1 MLTEGQAMQLRNA
14 IKSLVMAREDVS
26 KSQRDGDKFAVQYHL
41 RTIADNYET
50 KLDVLID
57 TLSEQNN
64 G

>member
-1 MLTEGQAMQLRNA
+1 MLTEGQAQQLRNA

-26 KSQRDGDKFAVQYHL
+26 KSQLNGDKFIVQHHL
-41 RTIADNYET
+41 KTVADNYEA

-57 TLSEQNN
+57 TLAGQNN

>member
-26 KSQRDGDKFAVQYHL
+26 KSQLNGDKFAVQYHL
-41 RTIADNYET
+41 RTIADNYES

-57 TLSEQNN
+57 TLSEQNY